1 MGLLCGAQTR
11 QMLISDIFR
20 HTLLFAKCDNVTDNA
35 VYDWNNKFH
44 LLLLRG
50 HAWEEGQ
57 VEMCTRWLSGK
68 TRWSDLLLLILDITR
83 EKNFF
88 EIFFPFINSLESK
101 EMEII
106 PKVAILTH
114 AMIISEKSF
123 FWWNVTEK

>member
-1 MGLLCGAQTR
+1 
-11 QMLISDIFR
+11 
-20 HTLLFAKCDNVTDNA
+20 
-35 VYDWNNKFH
+35 
-44 LLLLRG
+44 
-50 HAWEEGQ
+50 
-57 VEMCTRWLSGK
+57 MCTRLLSGK

-123 FWWNVTEK
+123 F